1 MVRTPKFQ
9 GQLEMEE
16 GKFLIFGGNSIKECL
31 NLGKLYKE
39 ENFTGKLY
47 IWGNSKAGRNYFEK
61 QGKINL
67 EISL

>member
-9 GQLEMEE
+9 GQLETKDE
-16 GKFLIFGGNSIKECL
+16 KYLIFGANSIKECI
-31 NLGKLYKE
+31 NLGRLYKDG
-39 ENFTGKLY
+39 NSTGKMY
-47 IWGNSKAGRNYFEK
+47 IWGNNKAGRNYFEK